1 MAGGAA
7 GAADA
12 LARFQA
18 ENGVAN
24 VDADAIY
31 SYDKTDQVP
40 LALPQPQPGAR
51 RSRRGLP
58 PHPSG
63 VAFPSIA
70 PARPQL
76 TALVLPAAEAC
87 SRFTRASSPLT
98 PERPEACATLL
109 ARSPLHPPHR
119 GPRGKDAHV
128 AMPRLLT
135 AGAPAVARQ
144 LKRRE
149 QKPWATDPRYF
160 KHVKISA
167 LALLKMAM
175 HARSGGQIEVMG
187 ILQGKLEDNTFVVL
201 DAFALPVEGTESEN
215 LSKSHGLPLR
225 RCLRAP
231 PCALG
236 SA

>member
-98 PERPEACATLL
+98 PERRRL
-109 ARSPLHPPHR
+109 APLFWLAPRSTRLAA
-119 GPRGKDAHV
+119 AH
-128 AMPRLLT
+128 A
-135 AGAPAVARQ
+135 ARTRMSRCRVFS
-144 LKRRE
+144 L
-149 QKPWATDPRYF
+149 
-160 KHVKISA
+160 
-167 LALLKMAM
+167 LALLLLPDSSRGASRN
-175 HARSGGQIEVMG
+175 HGPQTRGTLSTSRFQRSRSSRWPC
-187 ILQGKLEDNTFVVL
+187 T
-201 DAFALPVEGTESEN
+201 
-215 LSKSHGLPLR
+215 
-225 RCLRAP
+225 RAP
-231 PCALG
+231 G
-236 SA
+236 DRSR